1 MGIAYHTTYAPDGTA
16 LNLFDRVNLGTV
28 TAVYGVGA
36 SAGATV
42 AAAVTWSEPLALPYC
57 AIPSLIE
64 PSSYFITSRTPLGFS
79 LVLTPALTTAT
90 LAGGS
95 VEILLIS

>member
-1 MGIAYHTTYAPDGTA
+1 MGIPYHTTYSPDGA
-16 LNLFDRVNLGTV
+16 GLNLFDRVNLGTV
-28 TAVYGVGA
+28 TAVYGPGA

-42 AAAVTWSEPLALPYC
+42 TAAVTWSEPLALPYC

-64 PSSYFITSRTPLGFS
+64 PSSYFITSRTTVGFS
-79 LVLTPALTTAT
+79 MVITPALAAAT